1 MNNKI
6 RRFRGQ
12 IALTGIAVFAV
23 VVSMIGGSYALF
35 SSSSSAGEYNVLTAG
50 NLEISYVEG
59 ENGYGDILSLNG
71 SYPQADP
78 TSLTDLTNMQAY
90 RFNITNT
97 GDIPLD
103 YRIKIEY
110 DDAIIAEDGCTNN
123 LLDFQYIKYNFD
135 KTLNN
140 DVPVTA
146 LLSSTTD
153 HIIYDSAAVNQPGLQ
168 PNSSQIHE
176 IRLWITSDAPNSIL
190 GKHFHGK
197 VVIESIQSGV
207 DMRLTET
214 YKIGDSVTLLD
225 DSTWHVIKN
234 ASKNEATVMLLKDTN
249 IDTRAFDTENLR
261 SGSNNSYC
269 DDDIHGCNMYQN
281 NGSTVM
287 TDSEIMTWL
296 NNDYLTSLK
305 TAITNNGGTIEDLTV
320 TLPSM
325 EELATANKNVSK
337 KFNQTIFEFDKDYLY
352 STSYWTRSAYKT
364 NSTYVWYV
372 NSSTGKSATAYANDS
387 TIGVRPVI
395 VTSKLNLK

>member
-1 MNNKI
+1 MKKDIN
-6 RRFRGQ
+6 RFKNQ
-12 IALTGIAVFAV
+12 ITLTGIAVFAV
-23 VVSMIGGSYALF
+23 VASMIGGSYALF
-35 SSSSSAGEYNVLTAG
+35 SSSSAAGEYNVLKAG

-59 ENGYGDILSLNG
+59 ENGYGDVLSLNG
-71 SYPQADP
+71 AYPISDQEGMAGTP
-78 TSLTDLTNMQAY
+78 Y
-90 RFNITNT
+90 RFSITNT

-110 DDAIIAEDGCTNN
+110 DEAIIEEDGCGDN
-123 LLDFQYIKYNFD
+123 LLEQQYVKYQFES
-135 KTLNN
+135 TGT
-140 DVPVTA
+140 PA
-146 LLSSTTD
+146 LLSSKESEGYV
-153 HIIYDSAAVNQPGLQ
+153 IYDSAKANQPALRPG
-168 PNSSQIHE
+168 SSNIHE
-176 IRLWITSDAPNSIL
+176 IRMWITEDAPNSIL

>member
-1 MNNKI
+1 MKKDIN
-6 RRFRGQ
+6 RFKNQ
-12 IALTGIAVFAV
+12 ITLTGIAVFAV
-23 VVSMIGGSYALF
+23 VASMIGGSYALF
-35 SSSSSAGEYNVLTAG
+35 SSSSAAGEYNVLKAG

-59 ENGYGDILSLNG
+59 ENGYGDVLSLNG
-71 SYPQADP
+71 AYPISDQEGMAGTP
-78 TSLTDLTNMQAY
+78 Y
-90 RFNITNT
+90 RFSITNT

-110 DDAIIAEDGCTNN
+110 DEAIIEEDGCGDN
-123 LLDFQYIKYNFD
+123 LLEQQYVKYQFES
-135 KTLNN
+135 TGT
-140 DVPVTA
+140 PA
-146 LLSSTTD
+146 LLSSKESEGYV
-153 HIIYDSAAVNQPGLQ
+153 IYDSAKANQPALRPG
-168 PNSSQIHE
+168 SSNIHE
-176 IRLWITSDAPNSIL
+176 IRMWITEDAPNSIL

-234 ASKNEATVMLLKDTN
+234 VSKNEATVMLLKDTN
-249 IDTRAFDTENLR
+249 IDTRAFDSENLR

-269 DDDIHGCNMYQN
+269 DDDVHGCNMYQN

-305 TAITNNGGTIEDLTV
+305 TTITNNGGTIEDLTV

-352 STSYWTRSAYKT
+352 STSYWTRSASKT

-372 NSSTGKSATAYANDS
+372 NSNTGKSATAYANNS

>member
-59 ENGYGDILSLNG
+59 KDGYGDILSLNG